1 MNKTALGTIFGAAL
15 LPFFKEKGSKVRIAE
30 GKFYQ
35 IIIEDVFIRASK
47 NALMSNVG
55 LVTKIKDN
63 IRNMVLGDGK
73 DKDFIKILKPVIFD
87 REKMFGY
94 SFSVDAKDF
103 YPFGCVDDEMNEEE
117 EEEEEEEDYGMEV
130 CKWQFS
136 IIFSSV
142 RNISNLTENEDDII
156 IEKIENLIADSISSC
171 EDRDGYRFE
180 PIMDEAKVYMYNGL
194 QDHYDPRNRHRTIV
208 IKTKDGTWDPFK
220 KSLKKSKLRKR

>member
-1 MNKTALGTIFGAAL
+1 MNKTVLGTIAGIAL
-15 LPFFKEKGSKVRIAE
+15 LPFFKGKGSKGRIAE

-35 IIIEDVFIRASK
+35 IIIEDVLIRASK
-47 NALMSNVG
+47 NALMSHVG
-55 LVTKIKDN
+55 LATKIKDN

-73 DKDFIKILKPVIFD
+73 DKDFINILKPVIFD

-103 YPFGCVDDEMNEEE
+103 YPFGCKDDGVNEWEEE
-117 EEEEEEEDYGMEV
+117 IEV
-130 CKWQFS
+130 CQWQFS

-171 EDRDGYRFE
+171 EDSDGYRFE
-180 PIMDEAKVYMYNGL
+180 PIMDDAKVSMYDGL
-194 QDHYDPRNRHRTIV
+194 QDHYDPRNRHKTIV
-208 IKTKDGTWDPFK
+208 IKTKDGTWEPFEN
-220 KSLKKSKLRKR
+220 SPKKSKLRKR